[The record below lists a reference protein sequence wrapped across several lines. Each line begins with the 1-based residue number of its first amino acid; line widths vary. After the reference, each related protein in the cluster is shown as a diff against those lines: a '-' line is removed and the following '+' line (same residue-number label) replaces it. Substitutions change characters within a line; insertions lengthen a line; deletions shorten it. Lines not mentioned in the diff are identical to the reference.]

1 MLAFSP
7 RVAAVTATLA
17 LTLGAAAQPATA
29 AFPGGNGRIAY
40 QGYQSLGT
48 VNAQGGDRQPL
59 VPDGMSG
66 HVYPGPQWSPDGTKV
81 AFSSN
86 RDGNFEVY
94 VVNANGSGLVNLT
107 KNAAD
112 DSSPAWSPDGRRI
125 AFETNR
131 DGQDEIYIMNAD
143 GSSPGNLSAF
153 PLAEFNPAWSPD
165 GQTIV
170 FERDRDG
177 TNHDL
182 WAISPDGGP
191 ASAHRLTTASNDANP
206 DWSPDGT
213 RIVYE
218 RGGELWTMRAD
229 GGAQASLHVVGARPA
244 WAPDGT
250 RIVFDSPKDGQLYT
264 VSPDGSGGATQLT
277 FGGTVALFTQ
287 APSWQPIP
295 IPALS
300 PPASSTPPP
309 TTLPATTPPATPPAS
324 GPQQS
329 SRRPGSVR
337 FNLDHRWSYHGSLTR
352 VEALMLTRLSAK
364 SKVAIAC
371 RGSSCPF
378 RRRTVSKKKRIDLKP
393 YFHRK
398 LLRNNTRIAVT
409 ITQPQLKGAVIT
421 FVTRVQALPRV
432 RQQCLKAGA
441 SKPTRS
447 C

>member
-1 MLAFSP
+1 VLAFRP
-7 RVAAVTATLA
+7 GVAAGTAIIF
-17 LTLGAAAQPATA
+17 LGLGVAAQSATA
-29 AFPGGNGRIAY
+29 AFPGSNGRIAY

-59 VPDGMSG
+59 VPDGTSG

-81 AFSSN
+81 AFASN
-86 RDGNFEVY
+86 REGNFEVY
-94 VVNANGSGLVNLT
+94 VVNANGTGLANLT
-107 KNAAD
+107 KNPAD
-112 DSSPAWSPDGRRI
+112 DSAPAWSPDGRRI

-131 DGQDEIYIMNAD
+131 DGQDEIYVMNAD

-153 PLAEFNPAWSPD
+153 PRDEFNPAWSPN

-182 WAISPDGGP
+182 WAISPSGGP
-191 ASAHRLTTASNDANP
+191 SSVQQLTTASNDTNP

-213 RIVYE
+213 RIVYQ
-218 RGGELWTMRAD
+218 RGDELWTMSA
-229 GGAQASLHVVGARPA
+229 GGGGQASLHVIGARPA

-250 RIVFDSPKDGQLYT
+250 RIVFDSPAEGQLYT

-277 FGGTVALFTQ
+277 FGGSIALFTQ
-287 APSWQPIP
+287 APSWQSIP
-295 IPALS
+295 ITA
-300 PPASSTPPP
+300 PPTGSAPPP
-309 TTLPATTPPATPPAS
+309 TPTPAGATPS
-324 GPQQS
+324 GGRRS
-329 SRRPGSVR
+329 SRRPGNVR

-352 VEALMLTRLSAK
+352 VEALRLTRLSRK
-364 SKVAIAC
+364 SKVTISC

-378 RRRTVSKKKRIDLKP
+378 HRRTVSKKKRVDLKP
-393 YFHRK
+393 YFRHK
-398 LLRNNTRIAVT
+398 LLRKNTRITLT
-409 ITQPQLKGAVIT
+409 ITRPQMKGAVLT

-432 RQQCLKAGA
+432 RQQCLKAGR
-441 SKPTRS
+441 SRPTRS